1 MIKRT
6 IAAAVLVTG
15 LGGGAWAT
23 SEPIASPDAQVGMFV
38 AAVADANTQDCIVVG
53 AGVGAIIGSFG
64 GPAGFLAG
72 AVAGAL

>member
-15 LGGGAWAT
+15 LGGSLWAG
-23 SEPIASPDAQVGMFV
+23 SEPVAAPDAQVGIFV
-38 AAVADANTQDCIVVG
+38 AATTKANTRDCIVVG
-53 AGVGAIIGSFG
+53 TLAGGAIGSFG
-64 GPAGFLAG
+64 GPVGAFGG